1 MFALFTN
8 ESFQG
13 SSSRSRWAW
22 DRAIDRFD
30 PPVERLTIPF
40 EDTSLPGYFVR
51 AADTRGA

>member
-8 ESFQG
+8 ESFPFEL
-13 SSSRSRWAW
+13 RSRWAW

-40 EDTSLPGYFVR
+40 EDTSLPGHFFR